1 MLMQVQETEWFSNE
15 YLDHQKTRYKDVVCA
30 TSAAP
35 TFFSDYSFNGLN
47 YVDGGVTT
55 NNPSFSILTHA
66 RLQQGRDMRKTIL
79 VSVGTGIAAQ
89 ENFDTQQG
97 NQLLYWASNF
107 SSVSMNNQMR
117 EADQLCREE
126 LGDNYY
132 RFDPIL
138 YQNIAMDATSKPDI
152 EM

>member
-1 MLMQVQETEWFSNE
+1 MITIDFETFYGRGYSLTKLTTEEYINHSDFEIIGVAVKQNDQETEWFSNE

-55 NNPSFSILTHA
+55 NNPSYSILTHA

-79 VSVGTGIAAQ
+79 VSVGTGIVA
-89 ENFDTQQG
+89 
-97 NQLLYWASNF
+97 
-107 SSVSMNNQMR
+107 
-117 EADQLCREE
+117 
-126 LGDNYY
+126 
-132 RFDPIL
+132 
-138 YQNIAMDATSKPDI
+138 
-152 EM
+152 